1 VEGDLFVRSLW
12 QRIPLAGRL
21 SLDAAMLLSMAVL
34 IDPRASGI
42 AIHEWLGIIIAPVI
56 VFHLTLNWG
65 WVVAT
70 TKKLL
75 GRLPTETRLNQVLD
89 LVLFA
94 TMAIAIWSGVEISES
109 ALPAMG
115 FPERVSF
122 SWREI
127 HEVSSNLSMVLVGAH
142 AALHWKW
149 VVGPTR
155 RLFGLPNR
163 RPPVPATV
171 SADAGTR

>member
-1 VEGDLFVRSLW
+1 VQSLW
-12 QRIPLAGRL
+12 SRIPLAGRL
-21 SLDAAMLLSMAVL
+21 ALDVAMLVSMAVL

-65 WVVAT
+65 WILAT

-89 LVLFA
+89 LILFA
-94 TMAIAIWSGVEISES
+94 VMAVAVWSGVEISES

-115 FPERVSF
+115 FAEQVSF
-122 SWREI
+122 SWRGI
-127 HEVSSNLSMVLVGAH
+127 HEVSANLSLILVGVH

-149 VVGPTR
+149 VVRTIR
-155 RLFGLPNR
+155 RLVGLSNKRAPSR
-163 RPPVPATV
+163 STPIA
-171 SADAGTR
+171 AQAGAR

>member
-1 VEGDLFVRSLW
+1 MQSLW
-12 QRIPLAGRL
+12 SRIPLAGRL
-21 SLDAAMLLSMAVL
+21 GLDVAMLVSMAVL

-42 AIHEWLGIIIAPVI
+42 AVHEWLGIIIAPVI
-56 VFHLTLNWG
+56 IFHLTLNWG
-65 WVVAT
+65 WILAT

-89 LVLFA
+89 LILFA
-94 TMAIAIWSGVEISES
+94 LMAVAVWSGVEISES

-115 FPERVSF
+115 FREQVSF

-127 HEVSSNLSMVLVGAH
+127 HEVSSNLSLIVVGVH

-149 VVGPTR
+149 VVRTTR
-155 RLFGLPNR
+155 RILGLSNR
-163 RPPVPATV
+163 RAAV
-171 SADAGTR
+171 STTSVTAQAGAR